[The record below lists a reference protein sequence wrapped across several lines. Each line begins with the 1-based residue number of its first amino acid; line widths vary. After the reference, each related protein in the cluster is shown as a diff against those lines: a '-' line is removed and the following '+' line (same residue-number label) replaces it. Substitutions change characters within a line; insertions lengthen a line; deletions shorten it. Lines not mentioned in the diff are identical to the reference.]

1 MIKVKTSSVILGSG
15 IYFSDQ
21 NLCHIDLAEL
31 TLTFFFVWHFCH
43 RVRKGIWLQNS
54 TIIRK
59 HNSQQRIPIGK
70 VASFT
75 LILFVCPNSS
85 TYYRWWRQINASKC
99 YLEIFREEAWIVWK
113 KPKGRSRNRYANSN
127 GWRHNAGVC
136 PKSLW
141 SQFCKL

>member
-1 MIKVKTSSVILGSG
+1 MNKSSS

-21 NLCHIDLAEL
+21 NFYHNVTQILAEL
-31 TLTFFFVWHFCH
+31 NLTFFFVRTFCH
-43 RVRKGIWLQNS
+43 KVSLK
-54 TIIRK
+54 TIT
-59 HNSQQRIPIGK
+59 RILVGK
-70 VASFT
+70 VAGFT
-75 LILFVCPNSS
+75 LVLFIFPNSS

-99 YLEIFREEAWIVWK
+99 YLEIFRKEAWIVWK
-113 KPKGRSRNRYANSN
+113 KSKGRSRNWYVNSN